1 MYGQLGMWE
10 QYEHAI
16 EMSYWCMEMAKKK
29 RDKNL
34 KKFFQSASIGYRD
47 KAFRYADI
55 AREEDRDAE
64 TKRAKR
70 KSKR

>member
-55 AREEDRDAE
+55 AREEDDAE
-64 TKRAKR
+64 AKRAKR

>member
-1 MYGQLGMWE
+1 MYGKLGLWE

-16 EMSYWCMEMAKKK
+16 EMSYWCKEMAKKK

-55 AREEDRDAE
+55 AKEEDRDAE
-64 TKRAKR
+64 TKRAKN
-70 KSKR
+70 KSRR

>member
-16 EMSYWCMEMAKKK
+16 EMSYWCKAMAKKK

-34 KKFFQSASIGYRD
+34 KKFFENASIGYRD

-55 AREEDRDAE
+55 AREEDDNSNSE
-64 TKRAKR
+64 KPNK
-70 KSKR
+70 

>member
-1 MYGQLGMWE
+1 MYGIGMWE

-16 EMSYWCMEMAKKK
+16 EMSYWCKKMAEKK

-34 KKFFQSASIGYRD
+34 KKFFQAASLGYRD

-55 AREEDRDAE
+55 AREEDDAE
-64 TKRAKR
+64 AKR
-70 KSKR
+70 TKGKSKR

>member
-1 MYGQLGMWE
+1 MYGIGMWE

-16 EMSYWCMEMAKKK
+16 EMSYWCKKMAEKK

-64 TKRAKR
+64 AKRAKG

>member
-1 MYGQLGMWE
+1 MYGLGMWE

-16 EMSYWCMEMAKKK
+16 EMSYWCKEMAKKK

-64 TKRAKR
+64 AERTKNKGL
-70 KSKR
+70 

>member
-1 MYGQLGMWE
+1 MYGIGMWE
-10 QYEHAI
+10 QYERAI
-16 EMSYWCMEMAKKK
+16 EMSYWCKEMAKKK

-64 TKRAKR
+64 TKRAKG

>member
-1 MYGQLGMWE
+1 MYGLGMWE

-16 EMSYWCMEMAKKK
+16 EMSYWCKEMAEKK

-64 TKRAKR
+64 AERTKNKGL
-70 KSKR
+70 